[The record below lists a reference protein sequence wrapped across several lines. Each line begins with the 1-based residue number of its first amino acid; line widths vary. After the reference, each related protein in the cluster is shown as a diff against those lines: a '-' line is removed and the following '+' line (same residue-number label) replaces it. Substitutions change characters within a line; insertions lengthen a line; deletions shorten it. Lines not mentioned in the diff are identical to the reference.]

1 MRGRR
6 RLMRLVLDRL
16 DRRARLVRARAV
28 VVRRRRFSDYLAV
41 ADLLLQQ
48 GKYRFRVYSD
58 SMVPAL
64 RPGAILRLDPVR
76 PEQLAFGDLVATRLG
91 DTLVCHRLMRW
102 YGDPNGVRWVVTKGD
117 RSSDE
122 DFPVRAEMVI
132 GRVASVMH
140 PPLWRLLLWRAK
152 RRGARLL
159 RSWLSSVHSGV
170 HAG

>member
-1 MRGRR
+1 
-6 RLMRLVLDRL
+6 MRLVLDRL

-28 VVRRRRFSDYLAV
+28 VARRRRFSDYLAV

-64 RPGAILRLDPVR
+64 RPGAILRLEPVR
-76 PEQLAFGDLVATRLG
+76 AEQLAFGDLVATRLG
-91 DTLVCHRLMRW
+91 DTLVCHRLMRL
-102 YGDPNGVRWVVTKGD
+102 YSDPNGVQWVVTKGD

-132 GRVASVMH
+132 GRVASVVH
-140 PPLWRLLLWRAK
+140 PPLWSLLLWRAK
-152 RRGARLL
+152 TRGARLL
-159 RSWLSSVHSGV
+159 RSRRSAVHSGV